1 MASPRL
7 TVAYR
12 KVKDGDGNVFLLNL
26 TQLLCNASLVLRI
39 RYDHY
44 IQVETTTVFFKGGV
58 QTYERA
64 LYREEGGIK
73 KYIETGKVNIEI
85 LRVCF
90 EW

>member
-44 IQVETTTVFFKGGV
+44 IQVETTSFFLVGGGGPDV
-58 QTYERA
+58 RA
-64 LYREEGGIK
+64 RSLQRGG
-73 KYIETGKVNIEI
+73 GH
-85 LRVCF
+85 
-90 EW
+90 

>member
-44 IQVETTTVFFKGGV
+44 IQVETTTVFFRGGSRR
-58 QTYERA
+58 TSALSTERRGA
-64 LYREEGGIK
+64 LK
-73 KYIETGKVNIEI
+73 NI
-85 LRVCF
+85 
-90 EW
+90 